1 MTNYIILL
9 VYLFYFL
16 LLLLL
21 LQMDLNP
28 KLTNN
33 IYGIYKDYYERT
45 LLNATTLEILE
56 LQILEILSKNR
67 YLFPTLLHR

>member
-1 MTNYIILL
+1 MLTTFYE
-9 VYLFYFL
+9 LFKATI
-16 LLLLL
+16 
-21 LQMDLNP
+21 D
-28 KLTNN
+28 KTNN

-45 LLNATTLEILE
+45 LLNTTTLEILE

>member
-1 MTNYIILL
+1 
-9 VYLFYFL
+9 
-16 LLLLL
+16 
-21 LQMDLNP
+21 MDLYP

>member
-1 MTNYIILL
+1 MLTTFYE
-9 VYLFYFL
+9 LFKATI
-16 LLLLL
+16 
-21 LQMDLNP
+21 D
-28 KLTNN
+28 KTNN

-56 LQILEILSKNR
+56 LQNR

>member
-1 MTNYIILL
+1 MHTTY
-9 VYLFYFL
+9 YELFKATI
-16 LLLLL
+16 
-21 LQMDLNP
+21 D
-28 KLTNN
+28 KTNN